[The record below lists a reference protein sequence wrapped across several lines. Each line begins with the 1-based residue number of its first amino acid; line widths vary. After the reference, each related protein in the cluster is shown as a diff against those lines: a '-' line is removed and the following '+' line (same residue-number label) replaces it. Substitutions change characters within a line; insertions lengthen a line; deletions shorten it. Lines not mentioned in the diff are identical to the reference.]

1 MKRFVVLRIDDIYR
15 MLADYAGESLGLTNT
30 TKVAKFRIQQGKL
43 QLILE
48 DEAWDGEQPAEE
60 VRFDI
65 KRVFSV

>member
-15 MLADYAGESLGLTNT
+15 MLADYAGESLGLTTT
-30 TKVAKFRIQQGKL
+30 TKVAKFRTQQGKL

-60 VRFDI
+60 VKFDI
-65 KRVFSV
+65 RRIYSV